1 MTTAT
6 HTVVGYLIAKL
17 WIHAGILPA
26 SLEPQIIGVSI
37 LAANA
42 PDVDALAIWRGFK
55 HRVRSP
61 FHKPI
66 IWAALLVPLL
76 AYAHLS
82 DLTFIYSYLMMIL
95 LGVFSHF
102 VLDSIDFSPGITWF
116 WPVSRKSYSIWK
128 RDIPTAKNYR
138 DAIAQIRKNPMMLVD
153 LAFSIAVYFIS
164 RGGR

>member
-6 HTVVGYLIAKL
+6 HTAVGYLIAKL
-17 WIHAGILPA
+17 WIHSGILPA
-26 SLEPQIIGVSI
+26 SLEPQIIGVAI

-42 PDVDALAIWRGFK
+42 PDFDALAVWRGFK

-66 IWAALLVPLL
+66 LWAALIIPLL
-76 AYAHLS
+76 LYTHLA
-82 DLTFIYSYLMMIL
+82 DLTFQYSYLMMIQL
-95 LGVFSHF
+95 AVFSHF
-102 VLDSIDFSPGITWF
+102 ILDSIDFSPGITWF
-116 WPVSRKSYSIWK
+116 WPFDRRSYTIWK
-128 RDIPTAKNYR
+128 RKVPTAKSYA

-153 LAFSIAVYFIS
+153 LAFSLAVYFLS